1 MQNDRFV
8 LVRFGRSWRLRL
20 VPNSHRP
27 KNTKQY
33 YPPERIF
40 ELMDACLSLSVG
52 LSGLTL
58 LNCIPFPIPPTRRYN
73 RRLRPVVQQPFYRN
87 R

>member
-1 MQNDRFV
+1 M
-8 LVRFGRSWRLRL
+8 RFGRSWRLRL
-20 VPNSHRP
+20 VPNSYRP
-27 KNTKQY
+27 KNKKQR
-33 YPPERIF
+33 YPPAHIF
-40 ELMDACLSLSVG
+40 ELMDACLSLSVE

-58 LNCIPFPIPPTRRYN
+58 LNYTPFPTPPTRRYN

>member
-1 MQNDRFV
+1 M
-8 LVRFGRSWRLRL
+8 RFGRSWRLRL
-20 VPNSHRP
+20 APNSYRP
-27 KNTKQY
+27 KNKKRHY
-33 YPPERIF
+33 RPERIF
-40 ELMDACLSLSVG
+40 ELMDACLSLSVV

-58 LNCIPFPIPPTRRYN
+58 LNCIPFPTPPTRRYN